1 MGTPANASLS
11 AAAITSASEASFS
24 SDGCYRWWL
33 RRSLG
38 TGEGCLLFIG
48 LNPSR
53 ADGQRD
59 DPTLRR
65 MIGFTRQWGY
75 RELLVLNLFAR
86 MSPSP
91 AALLRV
97 KDPIGGQNDA
107 ILNRWLNHWSHT
119 PGIDLWCGW
128 GVNGSRWDRAQ
139 GLLGEIQRML
149 PERRRSAPDSP
160 HPLMLGRTAS
170 GQPRHPLYAPR
181 HSCLRPYVWADPEL
195 IRHPERTLK
204 DVLPN

>member
-1 MGTPANASLS
+1 MVTPANESLP
-11 AAAITSASEASFS
+11 AAAVTSASEASLS

-33 RRSLG
+33 RRCLG
-38 TGEGCLLFIG
+38 TGDGCLIYIG

-65 MIGFTRQWGY
+65 LIGFTQQWGY
-75 RELLVLNLFAR
+75 RELVVLNLFAR
-86 MSPSP
+86 ISPSP

-107 ILNRWLNHWSHT
+107 ILNHWLNHWSRRS
-119 PGIDLWCGW
+119 GLDLWCGW
-128 GVNGSRWDRAQ
+128 GVNGARWDRAQ
-139 GLLGEIQRML
+139 VVLDVIQWLLPQ
-149 PERRRSAPDSP
+149 RRRSVPDSP

-181 HSCLRPYVWADPEL
+181 QACLGPFLWADPEP
-195 IRHPERTLK
+195 IRHPVETHK
-204 DVLPN
+204 DVLPT